1 VDENR
6 IIDLD
11 DYSLH
16 KTKINFHGST
26 FDIFKKIND
35 TYDDAFILE
44 SLTGPRELSEFSI
57 IGFDPLYHLKF
68 DRHHFKL
75 WKRGHLIYETK
86 TRDPIKQIR
95 AIMPKPMPYRDR
107 FIGGAVGYVSYDA
120 IRFWENIPRKK
131 STLNFPL
138 LDFGIYTDGIIHNR
152 SRNEIYYFHIGNE
165 SRINEII
172 KVIYRKDSPKRKIL
186 YTIPKSNIQ
195 KRDFISK
202 VVKAKGYLHDG
213 EIFQVVLSR
222 KLEFEITGDL
232 LAIYLQLRKL
242 NPSPYMY
249 FMKRKTTCIIGC
261 SPEML
266 VRSSFDNIQTFPIAG
281 TRKVTRSKKQ
291 NMKLGRE
298 LLKDEKEV
306 AEHTMLVDL
315 ARNDIG
321 KVCVYGSV
329 KTKELMHLKAF
340 SHVQH
345 IVSQVIGKLEK
356 KYDCYDAFRAVFPAG
371 TVTGAPKIR
380 AMTIINELEPE
391 SRGPY
396 AGALGYFSFNGSSDF
411 AIIIR
416 SIFVDGKQAYVQ
428 SGAGIVLDSVP
439 EIEWLETVHKASALM
454 SALEKASPRRSRD
467 RD

>member
-1 VDENR
+1 MDEDC
-6 IIDLD
+6 ILDLD

-16 KTKINFHGST
+16 KKKIDIRGST
-26 FDIFKKIND
+26 FDLFKKIND
-35 TYDDAFILE
+35 SYDDAFILE
-44 SLTGPRELSEFSI
+44 SLTGPKELSEFSI
-57 IGFDPLYHLKF
+57 IGFDPLYQLRCDYDQF
-68 DRHHFKL
+68 RV
-75 WKRGHLIYETK
+75 WKKDHIIYQ
-86 TRDPIKQIR
+86 TRTEDPIRQIR
-95 AIMPKPMPYRDR
+95 AIMPKSLPYRSR
-107 FIGGAVGYVSYDA
+107 FVGGAVGYVSYDA
-120 IRFWENIPRKK
+120 IRFWEKIPRKK
-131 STLNFPL
+131 SIPNYPL

-152 SRNEIYYFHIGNE
+152 SRKETYYFHIGAK
-165 SRINEII
+165 SRLDQIT
-172 KVIYRKDSPKRKIL
+172 KVMKRKDSSKRNIQ
-186 YTIPKSNIQ
+186 YSIPKPNIQ

-202 VVKAKGYLHDG
+202 VARAKAYLRNG

-266 VRSSFDNIQTFPIAG
+266 VRTSTDGIQTFPIAG
-281 TRKVTRSKKQ
+281 TRKVTSSQKQ
-291 NMKLGRE
+291 NAKLGRE

-321 KVCVYGSV
+321 RVCVYGSV
-329 KTKELMHLKAF
+329 KTKELMNVKRF

-345 IVSQVIGKLEK
+345 LVSKVIGKLEK
-356 KYDCYDAFRAVFPAG
+356 RYDCYDAFRAVFPAG

-380 AMTIINELEPE
+380 AMTIINELEPA

-396 AGALGYFSFNGSSDF
+396 AGALGYFSFNGASDF

-416 SIFVDGKQAYVQ
+416 SIFVDRNKAYIQ

-439 EIEWLETVHKASALM
+439 ETEWSETVHKAGALL
-454 SALEKASPRRSRD
+454 SALEKARSRPS
-467 RD
+467 